1 MVVVIKIGFVSRQK
15 SESVHLVKLLICHI
29 EAKGLDIEIF
39 VDQDIA
45 LMIGRQGTSV
55 EEMERQKVDFIVSVG
70 GDGTI
75 LRTIHKMVDP
85 LPILGI
91 NMGTLGFL
99 VDVEP
104 KDALETLDHLIKGF
118 EVDSR
123 SRLKVLLNGI
133 CLPPAINEV
142 ALLTASPAKM
152 IEFEIIVDG
161 ALMEDFRSD
170 GIVIAT
176 STGSTAYAMSA
187 GGPIVDPRVDAI
199 VLVPVAP
206 FKLSSRPW
214 VIPGGSTIEVKLK
227 LPEKEALMVIDGQ
240 STTTISVKDTIVIS
254 KAKTPARFVKV
265 TRDGFYAKV
274 KSKLA

>member
-1 MVVVIKIGFVSRQK
+1 VVVIKIGFVSRQK
-15 SESVHLVKLLICHI
+15 TESVHLVEMLIRHI
-29 EAKGLDIEIF
+29 ESKGKGIEVF

-45 LMIGRQGTSV
+45 LLISRRGTSV
-55 EEMERQKVDFIVSVG
+55 EEMERQKVDFIISVG

-75 LRTIHKMVDP
+75 LRTIHKMMDP

-104 KDALETLDHLIKGF
+104 KDALETLDHLINGF
-118 EVDSR
+118 EVDLR

-170 GIVIAT
+170 GVVIAT

-227 LPEKEALMVIDGQ
+227 LPDKEALMVIDGQ

-254 KAKTPARFVKV
+254 KAKTPARFVKA

-274 KSKLA
+274 KSKLT